1 MPLAAALH
9 EKAVAVAKLIVRMTS
24 KAGSGHPSSALSIAH
39 LVVYLM
45 FRQMRYDP
53 ANPWDPAADRLVL
66 SEGHAA
72 PAVYAAY
79 ALLGGAVGKPEA
91 PRRLTEADVDALR
104 ARDSVLDGHPNP
116 AEGFPFFDA
125 ATGSL
130 GQGLSV
136 AAGLALAARGDG
148 LDRRFYVVIGDG
160 EAREGQIW
168 EAADF
173 VVDHQLTNVCALFN
187 CNGQGQAGLVSPQQ
201 SPQRLLAKLRAFGWD
216 TTEINGHEPRE
227 IELAFKKLG
236 DTDQPLAIV
245 ARTVKGWGVDKL
257 QDGNWHGKPLP
268 AAEIDA
274 AYASLDATLA
284 SLHVDT
290 TGAGDV
296 GRPPEPARPKKPALR
311 AAPGAAA
318 WPAFEDAMR
327 ACGFG
332 PGLAQGRLAT
342 RHAYGAALK
351 IAGDLLP
358 QVAALDGD
366 VSNSTFAEVFR
377 ASHPERFFECKIAEQ
392 NMVSVAAGLAAAG
405 YIPFAS
411 SFAKFIARAYDQ
423 IELASISRANV
434 KLVGSHAGISPSAD
448 GPSQM
453 GLLDVAFFRALGAVR
468 GDDRES
474 PLCWSFQ
481 PSDALA
487 AYHCTR
493 LMTQIDGLCY
503 LRTHRP
509 DVPLLYPPQTQFEPG
524 GFHTLRPGGDL
535 AIVSAGYM
543 THVSLR
549 AVDALA
555 RQSVRAA
562 LLDVYSTP
570 VKAAPLAEAL
580 ARAGGVALV
589 VEDNYGG
596 GLGAEVAEVAAGH
609 GGLRVRRLHV
619 QRVPRSTRS
628 PEEILEYCG
637 VSDAQI
643 ADHALALLRRPDVA

>member
-1 MPLAAALH
+1 
-9 EKAVAVAKLIVRMTS
+9 
-24 KAGSGHPSSALSIAH
+24 
-39 LVVYLM
+39 
-45 FRQMRYDP
+45 
-53 ANPWDPAADRLVL
+53 
-66 SEGHAA
+66 
-72 PAVYAAY
+72 
-79 ALLGGAVGKPEA
+79 
-91 PRRLTEADVDALR
+91 
-104 ARDSVLDGHPNP
+104 
-116 AEGFPFFDA
+116 
-125 ATGSL
+125 
-130 GQGLSV
+130 
-136 AAGLALAARGDG
+136 
-148 LDRRFYVVIGDG
+148 
-160 EAREGQIW
+160 
-168 EAADF
+168 
-173 VVDHQLTNVCALFN
+173 
-187 CNGQGQAGLVSPQQ
+187 
-201 SPQRLLAKLRAFGWD
+201 
-216 TTEINGHEPRE
+216 
-227 IELAFKKLG
+227 
-236 DTDQPLAIV
+236 
-245 ARTVKGWGVDKL
+245 
-257 QDGNWHGKPLP
+257 
-268 AAEIDA
+268 
-274 AYASLDATLA
+274 
-284 SLHVDT
+284 
-290 TGAGDV
+290 
-296 GRPPEPARPKKPALR
+296 
-311 AAPGAAA
+311 
-318 WPAFEDAMR
+318 
-327 ACGFG
+327 
-332 PGLAQGRLAT
+332 
-342 RHAYGAALK
+342 
-351 IAGDLLP
+351 
-358 QVAALDGD
+358 
-366 VSNSTFAEVFR
+366 
-377 ASHPERFFECKIAEQ
+377 
-392 NMVSVAAGLAAAG
+392 
-405 YIPFAS
+405 
-411 SFAKFIARAYDQ
+411 
-423 IELASISRANV
+423 
-434 KLVGSHAGISPSAD
+434 
-448 GPSQM
+448 M

-509 DVPLLYPPQTQFEPG
+509 DAPLLYPPQTQFEPG

-589 VEDNYGG
+589 VEDNYGA